1 MSGYLI
7 SFEGI
12 DFCGK
17 SLQARL
23 LYDHLFAKGLPVV
36 FLREPGSTR
45 ISEKIRAIL
54 LDRENEQMVAEA
66 ELLLYSAARTQ
77 MVLQQVIPFLRDE
90 KIVICDRYFDST
102 TAYQGYGR
110 EIDLDF
116 VRKLNKFVTKETV
129 PNLTFLIDLDPEL
142 AQKRNRCKGQS
153 FDRLE
158 KEDIKFHERVRAGY
172 LEIAGLSHNAA
183 RLVVVPGNR
192 PAREIQQEIQEHVL
206 TRLHGSSSR

>member
-23 LYDHLFAKGLPVV
+23 LYDHLLAMDLPAV
-36 FLREPGSTR
+36 FLREPGSTG
-45 ISEKIRAIL
+45 ISEKIRKIV
-54 LDRENEQMVAEA
+54 LDKENDQMVHEA

-77 MVLQQVIPFLRDE
+77 MVHQEVIPFLRDG
-90 KIVICDRYFDST
+90 KIVICDRYYDST

-116 VRKLNKFVTKETV
+116 VGKLNKFVTKGTT

-142 AQKRNRCKGQS
+142 AQTRNRKKGKS

-158 KEDIKFHERVRAGY
+158 KEDIEFHERVRAGY
-172 LEIAGLSHNAA
+172 LEIAGISDN
-183 RLVVVPGNR
+183 RERVVVVPGNR
-192 PAREIQQEIQEHVL
+192 PAPEIQEEIQKHVL
-206 TRLHGSSSR
+206 SRLHSSSSR